1 MNKLQHA
8 LLLTVHHNFYSSYI
22 QQSTQND
29 LLTLRMRRALI
40 QSKLKWN
47 AVDLQKN
54 NVTLKNITKALQER
68 IENINIQL
76 SPDGLSIN
84 DYAAC
89 KGKLMEAETGVGLMQ
104 NFVEAI
110 EIEEN
115 FGKLQRFITNDTVK
129 MKECFENKKKKYE
142 GMIDSYEVDI
152 CSPVH
157 PDVLHQE
164 IEEMTDLIS
173 DMYSEIQK
181 QTETVFQ
188 RKLYTYRLGE
198 LEKLIPAE

>member
-22 QQSTQND
+22 QQSTQN
-29 LLTLRMRRALI
+29 
-40 QSKLKWN
+40 
-47 AVDLQKN
+47 
-54 NVTLKNITKALQER
+54 
-68 IENINIQL
+68 ENINIQL

-89 KGKLMEAETGVGLMQ
+89 KGKLMEAETGVGLM
-104 NFVEAI
+104 
-110 EIEEN
+110 
-115 FGKLQRFITNDTVK
+115 QRFITNDTVK